1 MADERLL
8 ELAQPWIENQLGVPL
23 SQMSG
28 DSTPVVPIGTDAHGP
43 LRGLK
48 IGEKT
53 IVACR
58 SEWVDRLQVIVDDL
72 DPDLLFS
79 MFGAYEL
86 ARVTLRDDV
95 GIWGPSWY
103 LFGDEQT
110 WRPLKDDRVVM
121 LGPEELKDVDYR
133 FFWHCDPKALAGFAI
148 YDGDRLIALANVWDE
163 GGDVWEIGMD
173 VVQDVKLRGLGRA
186 VVSAAARWILDNG
199 KLVVASTAQF
209 NVPSARTLRSV
220 GLRHVMTSM
229 HGSPGAMNLAP
240 QPLGAPY
247 PGAVTHNLYPRW
259 AMNHEILP
267 KQES

>member
-8 ELAQPWIENQLGVPL
+8 EMAQPWIENQLGVPL

-28 DSTPVVPIGTDAHGP
+28 DSTPVVPIGTEAHGP

-48 IGEKT
+48 IGERT

-121 LGPEELKDVDYR
+121 LGPEELKGVDYR
-133 FFWHCDPKALAGFAI
+133 FFWHCDPGALAGFAI
-148 YDGDRLIALANVWDE
+148 LRRRPTDRPRERLGRGRRRVGDRH
-163 GGDVWEIGMD
+163 
-173 VVQDVKLRGLGRA
+173 GRRTGRQA
-186 VVSAAARWILDNG
+186 ERAWAARW
-199 KLVVASTAQF
+199 
-209 NVPSARTLRSV
+209 SAPRRAGYWTTGSSSSRRPRSSMCRRH
-220 GLRHVMTSM
+220 GLSGRSACATS
-229 HGSPGAMNLAP
+229 
-240 QPLGAPY
+240 
-247 PGAVTHNLYPRW
+247 
-259 AMNHEILP
+259 
-267 KQES
+267 